1 MSELT
6 NSQTVTFSGMVDA
19 NTVEVRLQDLTTS
32 TYLGDAFL
40 TGQTFSRT
48 LTLAPGLHELSA
60 QAFDLAGNGSI
71 VSTY

>member
-1 MSELT
+1 M
-6 NSQTVTFSGMVDA
+6 TFSGVVDA

-40 TGQTFSRT
+40 VRDSTFSRT

-60 QAFDLAGNGSI
+60 QAFDAAG
-71 VSTY
+71 